1 MNNLKDDPTIPCMHR
16 RSAAQSPGSPSHA
29 RPAVPDRVR
38 VVVVDDE
45 ALARRAMNRIL
56 NVIPEVEVVAECS
69 NGTEAVEVVKNLR
82 PDVVFLDIEMQ
93 GTSGLEVA
101 QEIQHGLT
109 PHLIFVTAHER
120 YAIEAFKVHAMDYVV
135 KPICEERIYEVLQR
149 VMDQRNQVH
158 STDLNERLN
167 SILRLMEKQ
176 KKDLHRGTAL
186 ERMSIRSNGRI
197 YFIETSS
204 IDWIQ
209 AEGNYATLHTGA
221 TKHLLRVK
229 MNHLEEKL
237 DPKTFFRVHRST
249 IVNIHSIKE
258 LRPYFNGA
266 YMIILSNGM
275 KLFSSRGYRESVEQ
289 ILNEIL

>member
-1 MNNLKDDPTIPCMHR
+1 MNSVKDDLTIPCMQGI
-16 RSAAQSPGSPSHA
+16 SAGHSLHSAGQA
-29 RPAVPDRVR
+29 RHLLQGRLR

-56 NVIPEVEVVAECS
+56 NLIPEVEVVAECS
-69 NGTEAVEVVKNLR
+69 TGTEALNVIKDIR
-82 PDVVFLDIEMQ
+82 PDVVFLDIEMP
-93 GTSGLEVA
+93 GTTGLEVA
-101 QEIQHGLT
+101 HEIQNNSK
-109 PHLIFVTAHER
+109 PHLIFVTAHEQ
-120 YAIEAFKVHAMDYVV
+120 YAIDAFKVHALDYLV

-149 VMDQRNQVH
+149 VMDQTNHVQI
-158 STDLNERLN
+158 TDLDSRLN
-167 SILRLMEKQ
+167 SILRLMERQ
-176 KKDLHRGTAL
+176 KKDLQHGIIL

-209 AEGNYATLHTGA
+209 AEGNYATLHTGT
-221 TKHLLRVK
+221 TKHLLRIK
-229 MNHLEEKL
+229 MNQLEEKL

-266 YMIILSNGM
+266 YLIILSNGM

>member
-1 MNNLKDDPTIPCMHR
+1 MNNLKDDPTIPSTHVM
-16 RSAAQSPGSPSHA
+16 SAAYSLHSSMHPRHA
-29 RPAVPDRVR
+29 LHDRLR
-38 VVVVDDE
+38 VVLVDDE

-56 NVIPEVEVVAECS
+56 NLMPEVEVVAECS
-69 NGTEAVEVVKNLR
+69 NGAEAIHVIKDIQ
-82 PDVVFLDIEMQ
+82 PDVVFLDVEMP
-93 GTSGLEVA
+93 GTTGLDVVR
-101 QEIQHGLT
+101 EIRDFVKS
-109 PHLIFVTAHER
+109 HLIFVTAHER

-135 KPICEERIYEVLQR
+135 KPICEERIHEVLQR
-149 VMDQRNQVH
+149 VMDQRNHVQF
-158 STDLNERLN
+158 SDLDSRLN
-167 SILRLMEKQ
+167 SILHLMEQQ
-176 KKDLHRGTAL
+176 KKDLKQGTAL
-186 ERMSIRSNGRI
+186 ERMSIRNNGRI

-209 AEGNYATLHTGA
+209 AEGNYATLHTGT
-221 TKHLLRVK
+221 TKHLLRIK

-249 IVNIHSIKE
+249 IINIHSIKE

-289 ILNEIL
+289 ILSEIL